1 MEKTIE
7 TYIQK
12 LRRTKDYIELSAYY
26 SQTTILNVFG
36 IERSENRHSAF
47 IAWLLNPNSSHLLGD
62 APLRKF
68 LSMVAAIANN
78 GTNEQL
84 DSQNEVPPLS
94 NNESLKSLLF
104 NEKYSIQIE
113 DIQTEQPII
122 NLVDAQNNNIFND
135 IVDKDKRKGDFKKD
149 EKNRF
154 DIWIELKINDNEG
167 QEWIVPIILEN
178 KIYSKEGCR
187 KDDQKHQTDRY
198 AEAIT
203 ILNNLHY
210 KNKAI
215 PIMVYLTPSSGKG
228 PHSKQFVHVTYQD
241 LLDHVIMPTRL
252 MAKKIHPSIENMSLF
267 DGYIRNLSMPSINKK
282 GSKDYSILA
291 VSLTEREQL
300 EKIFKSEAF
309 QIALTHLYND
319 VAKNLYNEVAKKP
332 DVKIEDLEKII
343 GIKTEDI
350 IQADTELIQ
359 QFWDANEDLFKIVL
373 YSYCMDD
380 KELLNIIN
388 PIINKTNR
396 DNTRYWVSYKIGD
409 EVVSLTPKPVPK
421 SMASQLIA
429 EAYCKQQQNQV
440 SLDDLREAFPGNEI
454 RPKSSY
460 LKELFYDING
470 TFNYDK
476 GTRKDNPIDIAK
488 SWDFYPDRIIQYTVS
503 DGIRMVKKWRK
514 DDFEKLIEWAK
525 EKHDIIVKPSS

>member
-228 PHSKQFVHVTYQD
+228 PHSKQFVHITYQD

-319 VAKNLYNEVAKKP
+319 VAKKL
-332 DVKIEDLEKII
+332 DVKKEDLEKII

-373 YSYCMDD
+373 YSHCMDVQ
-380 KELLNIIN
+380 KPLNIIN

-429 EAYCKQQQNQV
+429 EAYCKQQQNRV
-440 SLDDLREAFPGNEI
+440 SLDDLRKAFPGNKI

-476 GTRKDNPIDIAK
+476 GTREKKPIDLDK
-488 SWDFYPDRIIQYTVS
+488 SWDFYPDRIIQETKS
-503 DGIRMVKKWRK
+503 DGIRMVKKWNK
-514 DDFEKLIEWAK
+514 DDFDRLRNKAK
-525 EKHDIIVKPSS
+525 DYGIIVEPSS

>member
-7 TYIQK
+7 TYIQE

-78 GTNEQL
+78 ETHEQVEQK
-84 DSQNEVPPLS
+84 SPLS
-94 NNESLKSLLF
+94 NNQTLKSILF
-104 NEKYSIQIE
+104 NENYSIQVE

-122 NLVDAQNNNIFND
+122 KLVNAIKENDFDGIIEKNN
-135 IVDKDKRKGDFKKD
+135 KDKFKEDKN
-149 EKNRF
+149 NRF
-154 DIWIELKINDNEG
+154 DIWMELKINDNEG
-167 QEWIVPIILEN
+167 REWIVPIILEN

-198 AEAIT
+198 AAAIEK
-203 ILNNLHY
+203 LNDLRY
-210 KNKAI
+210 DKNAI
-215 PIMVYLTPSSGKG
+215 PIMVYLTPSSKDG
-228 PHSKQFVHVTYQD
+228 PHSKQFVHITYQD
-241 LLDHVIMPTRL
+241 LLDHVIMPARL
-252 MAKKIHPSIENMSLF
+252 MAKKNHPSIENMSLF

-291 VSLTEREQL
+291 ISLTEHEQL
-300 EKIFKSEAF
+300 EKIFDSAAF
-309 QIALTHLYND
+309 KIAFTHLYKD
-319 VAKNLYNEVAKKP
+319 EAINLGIE
-332 DVKIEDLEKII
+332 IEDEN
-343 GIKTEDI
+343 
-350 IQADTELIQ
+350 ADSELIQ

-373 YSYCMDD
+373 YSHCMDKSMD
-380 KELLNIIN
+380 KRDLLETIN
-388 PIINKTNR
+388 KIINKTNR
-396 DNTRYWVSYKIGD
+396 DNTRYWVGYKNGD
-409 EVVSLTPKPVPK
+409 EVVSLNTKPVPK

-429 EAYCKQQQNQV
+429 EAYCMQQQNQV

-488 SWDFYPDRIIQYTVS
+488 SWDFYPDRKIQNTVS

-514 DDFEKLIEWAK
+514 EDFDKLIEWVNK
-525 EKHDIIVKPSS
+525 EHKGIIVKPSS

>member
-68 LSMVAAIANN
+68 LSMAAAIANN

-122 NLVDAQNNNIFND
+122 NLVDAQNNNIFNY

-154 DIWIELKINDNEG
+154 DIWMELKINDNEG

-319 VAKNLYNEVAKKP
+319 VAKKL
-332 DVKIEDLEKII
+332 DVKKEDLEKII

-373 YSYCMDD
+373 YSHCMVV
-380 KELLNIIN
+380 KKPLNIIN

-396 DNTRYWVSYKIGD
+396 DNTRYWVGYKNGD
-409 EVVSLTPKPVPK
+409 KVVYLNTKPVPK

-429 EAYCKQQQNQV
+429 AAYCNKMMAN
-440 SLDDLREAFPGNEI
+440 SNTPLTIGDLREAFKGEEI
-454 RPKSSY
+454 RPDNSY
-460 LKELFYDING
+460 LKFLFYDKDKD
-470 TFNYDK
+470 FKYDK
-476 GTRKDNPIDIAK
+476 GSRSGQEIILTD
-488 SWDFYPDRIIQYTVS
+488 SWDFYPDRKLPNVDST
-503 DGIRMVKKWRK
+503 GIRMVKKWNK
-514 DDFEKLIEWAK
+514 DDFDRLRNKAK
-525 EKHDIIVKPSS
+525 DYGIIVEPSS